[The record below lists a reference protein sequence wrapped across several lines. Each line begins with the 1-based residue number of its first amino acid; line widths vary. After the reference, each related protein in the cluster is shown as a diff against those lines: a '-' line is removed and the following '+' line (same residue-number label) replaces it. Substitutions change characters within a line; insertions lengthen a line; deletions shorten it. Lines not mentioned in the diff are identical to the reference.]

1 MCTIQREGFSMNE
14 QQRETIKDLGSTD
27 IKSSKGSIHCL
38 TIVGQIEGHQ
48 PAPEDG
54 KGTKYEHV
62 LPMLAAVEE
71 SPEIDGLLIMLNT
84 MGGDVEAGLAI
95 AEVIAGMKKPTATLV
110 LGGSHSIGVA
120 LAVAG
125 KKSFIA
131 PSAAMMIHPV
141 RMTGMTIGAPQTW
154 RYFMHTQQRITDFVT
169 AHCHVEEAKFTELMM
184 ATDEIANDVGSILDG
199 KQAVEYGLIDCIGS
213 VSDALEYLHEEI
225 DKAKDR
231 S

>member
-1 MCTIQREGFSMNE
+1 MNE
-14 QQRETIKDLGSTD
+14 QQRETIKELGSTD
-27 IKSSKGSIHCL
+27 IKGTKDSIHCL

-125 KKSFIA
+125 QKSFIA
-131 PSAAMMIHPV
+131 PSACMMIHPV
-141 RMTGMTIGAPQTW
+141 RMTGVVIGAPQSF
-154 RYFMHTQQRITDFVT
+154 RYFMRTQQRIMDFIV
-169 AHCHVEEAKFTELMM
+169 AHSHISQEKLQELMM
-184 ATDEIANDVGSILDG
+184 ATDEIANDVGTVVDG
-199 KQAVEYGLIDCIGS
+199 MQAVEYGLIEALGS
-213 VSDALEYLHEEI
+213 VGDALEYLHKAIEER
-225 DKAKDR
+225 KTTEK
-231 S
+231 

>member
-1 MCTIQREGFSMNE
+1 MNE
-14 QQRETIKDLGSTD
+14 QQRETLKELGSTD
-27 IKSSKGSIHCL
+27 VKGKHGSIHCL
-38 TIVGQIEGHQ
+38 TIAGLIEGHQ
-48 PAPEDG
+48 PAPDEG

-95 AEVIAGMKKPTATLV
+95 AEVIAGMRKPTATLV

-125 KKSFIA
+125 KRSFIP
-131 PSAAMMIHPV
+131 PSAVMMIHPV
-141 RMTGMTIGAPQTW
+141 RMTGLVIGAPQTF
-154 RYFMHTQQRITDFVT
+154 RYFMHTQERIMEFVT
-169 AHCHVEEAKFTELMM
+169 THSHIGKEKFNELMM
-184 ATDEIANDVGSILDG
+184 ATDEIANDVGTIVDG
-199 KQAVEYGLIDCIGS
+199 RQAVEYGLIDCLGGL
-213 VSDALEYLHEEI
+213 SDALDYLHQEI
-225 DKAKDR
+225 DRRKQKP

>member
-1 MCTIQREGFSMNE
+1 MNE
-14 QQRETIKDLGSTD
+14 QQRETIKELGSTD
-27 IKSSKGSIHCL
+27 IKGKSGSIHCL

-48 PAPEDG
+48 PTPEDG

-95 AEVIAGMKKPTATLV
+95 AEVIAGMRKPTATLV

-125 KKSFIA
+125 KRSFIP
-131 PSAAMMIHPV
+131 PSAAMMVHPV
-141 RMTGMTIGAPQTW
+141 RMTGLVIAAPQTW
-154 RYFMHTQQRITDFVT
+154 RYFARTQQRIADFVT
-169 AHCHVEEAKFTELMM
+169 SHSHIGKGEFEKLMM
-184 ATDEIANDVGSILDG
+184 ATDEIANDIGTVLDG
-199 KQAVEYGLIDCIGS
+199 KKAVECGLIDCLGGLG
-213 VSDALEYLHEEI
+213 DALDYLHEEI
-225 DKAKDR
+225 NKYKEDR
-231 S
+231 R

>member
-1 MCTIQREGFSMNE
+1 MNE
-14 QQRETIKDLGSTD
+14 QQRETIKELGSTD
-27 IKSSKGSIHCL
+27 IKGKNGSIHCL

-48 PAPEDG
+48 PAPDDG

-71 SPEIDGLLIMLNT
+71 SPEIDGLLIILNT

-95 AEVIAGMKKPTATLV
+95 AEMIASMRKPTATLV

-125 KKSFIA
+125 KRSFIP

-141 RMTGMTIGAPQTW
+141 RMTGLVIAAPQTW
-154 RYFMHTQQRITDFVT
+154 RYFAQTQKRISDFVT
-169 AHCHVEEAKFTELMM
+169 AHSQIGAERFEALMM
-184 ATDEIANDVGSILDG
+184 ATDEIANDVGTVLDG
-199 KQAVEYGLIDCIGS
+199 RKAVEYGLIDCLGGL
-213 VSDALEYLHEEI
+213 SDALDYLHKEI
-225 DKAKDR
+225 DGKMEDR

>member
-1 MCTIQREGFSMNE
+1 MNE
-14 QQRETIKDLGSTD
+14 QQRDTIKELGSTD
-27 IKSSKGSIHCL
+27 IKGQNGNIHCL

-48 PAPEDG
+48 AVSEDG

-95 AEVIAGMKKPTATLV
+95 AEVIAGMRKPTATLV

-125 KKSFIA
+125 RRSFIP
-131 PSAAMMIHPV
+131 PSAAMMVHPV
-141 RMTGMTIGAPQTW
+141 RMTGLVIAAPQTW
-154 RYFMHTQQRITDFVT
+154 RYFAQTQQRIADFVVSHSHIT
-169 AHCHVEEAKFTELMM
+169 AEKFEALMM
-184 ATDEIANDVGSILDG
+184 ATDEVANDVGTVLDG
-199 KQAVEYGLIDCIGS
+199 RKAVEVGLIDCLGGLG
-213 VSDALEYLHEEI
+213 DALDYLHEEI
-225 DKAKDR
+225 EQRREDHA
-231 S
+231 